1 MGNELLARGC
11 RCGGRFHR
19 GRRLPSFVCLLTRYA
34 PRLAACFQGSRFRN
48 VVPFQ
53 LIWVNIIP
61 FVPRTLGS
69 TAASQ
74 LVSVREFEED
84 CMRRA
89 KRLSIRS
96 TTVTGIIASALF
108 GLAGVTLGPAPAH
121 AVIYCTYVG
130 YPAGCVARAGVVL
143 RPRPV
148 ARAAVRHNAGGN
160 LNGGV
165 NRVGARR

>member
-1 MGNELLARGC
+1 
-11 RCGGRFHR
+11 
-19 GRRLPSFVCLLTRYA
+19 
-34 PRLAACFQGSRFRN
+34 
-48 VVPFQ
+48 
-53 LIWVNIIP
+53 
-61 FVPRTLGS
+61 
-69 TAASQ
+69 
-74 LVSVREFEED
+74 
-84 CMRRA
+84 MRRA

-121 AVIYCTYVG
+121 AVSYCTYVG
-130 YPAGCVARAGVVL
+130 SPAGCGARAGVVL